1 MRAVV
6 QRVLEAR
13 VRVEGETAG
22 SIGEGLLV
30 FLGVGKGDGPA
41 DSDWLA
47 EKVAQL
53 RIFADA
59 DGVMNESLVEQGGA
73 VLVVSQ
79 FTLFADARKGRRPS
93 YSEAA
98 APDEARPLYE
108 RFVETLRY
116 SVVRVETGRFQES
129 MQVSLVNNGP
139 VTILLDSKKAF

>member
-108 RFVETLRY
+108 RFVETLRS